1 MNQFRSSIYEG
12 IVVHRR
18 LSPVV
23 NGFSYRVFTLCLDV
37 DEIERLDKYLR
48 VFSRNRR
55 NVVSVYDRD
64 LGAPGVGSIGDKVR
78 LMLREIGLDRFASRI
93 DLVCYPRLF
102 GYVFNPLSVY
112 FCKDSTDQI
121 GAVIYE
127 VSNTMGERKSYVI
140 PVLTS
145 GDAISQSCQKELY
158 VSPFTASAGQY
169 GFHALPPGERVVI
182 GVNFRE
188 NGLPILKTHFRGRRR
203 PITDMAIADLVLRY
217 PLMTMKVMTAIHLE
231 ALKLWLKGVPIK
243 ERRVSPA
250 YSYVLVDP
258 AGGAPRHA

>member
-1 MNQFRSSIYEG
+1 
-12 IVVHRR
+12 
-18 LSPVV
+18 
-23 NGFSYRVFTLCLDV
+23 
-37 DEIERLDKYLR
+37 
-48 VFSRNRR
+48 
-55 NVVSVYDRD
+55 
-64 LGAPGVGSIGDKVR
+64 
-78 LMLREIGLDRFASRI
+78 
-93 DLVCYPRLF
+93 RLF